1 MQLSKDRQFL
11 ARCTSGPLLFPELI
25 PIRKVGIEWR
35 EGHRQQKGR
44 DAEKKCRV
52 ELANECGE
60 VHYGVFPFG
69 SSFI

>member
-1 MQLSKDRQFL
+1 MELGKDRQLL
-11 ARCTSGPLLFPELI
+11 ARCARGALLFPELI
-25 PIRKVGIEWR
+25 PIRKVGVEWR

-60 VHYGVFPFG
+60 VHYGVCPFG

>member
-11 ARCTSGPLLFPELI
+11 ARCASSALLFPELI
-25 PIRKVGIEWR
+25 AVGKVGIERR